1 MKKIMGILA
10 LAVFASMADTSYA
23 REGDDAFEQAFA
35 SALVAPVKIN
45 DFAFDQAVARAFASS
60 EKAASAAPK
69 LYVKNKFE
77 NDDAFVGPFKTAF
90 AASYDQIAA
99 AMRYKIVKDGNT
111 ANAAYAYTVI
121 GMLKR
126 GVATKGGEQL
136 LSKELGRI
144 GFAIEDRLAMK

>member
-1 MKKIMGILA
+1 MKKITGILV

-45 DFAFDQAVARAFASS
+45 DFAFDQAFARALASS
-60 EKAASAAPK
+60 QKSASAAPK
-69 LYVKNKFE
+69 QYVKNRFE
-77 NDDAFVGPFKTAF
+77 NDDAFVGPFKAAF

-111 ANAAYAYTVI
+111 ADAAYAYTVI

-126 GVATKGGEQL
+126 GVTAKGGERL
-136 LSKELGRI
+136 LSKELDRI
-144 GFAIEDRLAMK
+144 GYGIEDRLALK